1 MDESLRML
9 WHSFRYCRTP
19 SKGVPASQL
28 SRLIASAR
36 LCVLPM
42 TFYAVTIGALLAWLE
57 GGFSWP
63 VYLLLLA
70 GFSLAHLADNLL
82 NDISDYAKGID
93 RPGYFRAIYGPHPI
107 IDGLIPV
114 SAVKLFIAGVLAF
127 NAVLALSLSIVSTP
141 LVGLLALVGALSM
154 ALYAGVP
161 IDAKSMGLGEVLVGL
176 VWGPVM
182 AGGTLLAMTGTHPS
196 WALLAYIPFAAAV
209 SLVLIGKH
217 MDKYDQDK
225 AKGIGTLPVRLGL
238 RASKLLAGFIAVAA
252 PASAAGALYV
262 KFHTPLALLPLASYI
277 TVTASS
283 LILTREKPEAPPA
296 GWKVWPLW
304 YVAAAYAVMDSVGR
318 GVIAALLSLGLYF
331 SGHTLIAGII
341 VALAIALEAANA
353 MPLHRAANYVEVRR
367 NK

>member
-1 MDESLRML
+1 MNESLRML

-19 SKGVPASQL
+19 SKDAPTSQL

-42 TFYAVTIGALLAWLE
+42 TFYAVTIGALLAWHE

-63 VYLLLLA
+63 VYLLVLA

-82 NDISDYAKGID
+82 NDISDYVKGID
-93 RPGYFRAIYGPHPI
+93 RPGYFRAMYGPHPI
-107 IDGLIPV
+107 IDGLLPV
-114 SAVKLFIAGVLAF
+114 STVKLFIAGVIAF
-127 NAVLALSLSIVSTP
+127 NAALALSLSIISTP

-154 ALYAGVP
+154 AAYAGIP

-182 AGGTLLAMTGTHPS
+182 AGGTLLAMTGAHPL
-196 WALLAYIPFAAAV
+196 WALLAYLPFAAAV

-225 AKGIGTLPVRLGL
+225 AKGVGTLPVRLGL
-238 RASKLLAGFIAVAA
+238 RASKLVAGLIAVTA
-252 PASAAGALYV
+252 PAAAAGALYV
-262 KFHTPLALLPLASYI
+262 KFDTPLTLLPLASYI
-277 TVTASS
+277 TGTASS

-296 GWKVWPLW
+296 GWRVWPLW
-304 YVAAAYAVMDSVGR
+304 YVAAAYAVMDSIGR
-318 GVIAALLSLGLYF
+318 GTVAALLSLGLYL
-331 SGHTLIAGII
+331 SGHALVAGIV
-341 VALAIALEAANA
+341 VALALALEAASA
-353 MPLHRAANYVEVRR
+353 IPLHRTASYLEARR